1 MSIHNLR
8 FLIRVVEGARK
19 AIEENRFLSYAKDV
33 LAAYGDDRG
42 F

>member
-8 FLIRVVEGARK
+8 FLIRVVEGARL
-19 AIEENRFLSYAKDV
+19 AIEEKRYEAYVENV
-33 LAAYGDDRG
+33 LHAYNDERG

>member
-8 FLIRVVEGARK
+8 FLIRVVEGARL
-19 AIEENRFLSYAKDV
+19 AIEEKRFELYRQHVLSQFGSDK
-33 LAAYGDDRG
+33 G

>member
-8 FLIRVVEGARK
+8 FLIRVVEGARR
-19 AIEENRFLSYAKDV
+19 AIEEKRYEAYVNKVLSDY
-33 LAAYGDDRG
+33 DDERG

>member
-1 MSIHNLR
+1 L
-8 FLIRVVEGARK
+8 
-19 AIEENRFLSYAKDV
+19 AIEQNRFLAYAKDV